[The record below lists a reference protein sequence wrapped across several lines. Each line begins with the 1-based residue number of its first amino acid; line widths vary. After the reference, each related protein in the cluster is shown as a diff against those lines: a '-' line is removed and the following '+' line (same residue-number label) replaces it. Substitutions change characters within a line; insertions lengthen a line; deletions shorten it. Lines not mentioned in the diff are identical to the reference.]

1 MSDTVPPLASEAVFE
16 VVSPDGT
23 RRFARITQT
32 PFMIGRGAETGN
44 HLQLSDRRISRNCAA
59 VVIEANRFYVEDRGQ
74 RRGLFV
80 NGEKVDSRELQDDD
94 SITFGLEDSYE
105 IIFRSG
111 KSSDT
116 DSLPQLLTRME
127 HITSSEPTGGGLAK
141 LKRLLEAISLLHS
154 QLPLDVVLGHMLDHA
169 VSVTDADR
177 GLLLEADAS
186 GALKVKLARRSG
198 GLRLPPESLTPSQT
212 AIQLALKQQ
221 SPVITED
228 LAQADVD
235 LQAAQSIV
243 AQRLRAVVVIPLF
256 AMSRANTQESMI
268 NIKHG
273 HFLGVL
279 YLDSRR
285 PAAFSKLDR
294 QILDALAGDAASI
307 LDNARLVERER
318 ERQRLEQEINI
329 ARDIQQALLPRDFRE
344 YPHLAVTGFNL
355 PCLSV
360 GGDYFDVF
368 PLSDGRTAFLIAD
381 VSGKGLGA
389 ALLTTMLQGALS
401 GMTLGTDPARVFNH
415 INRFLCDHSEVGRY
429 ATMFFGILDQQGH
442 LEFINAGHPS
452 PILIR
457 RGAAQEAFTQGSYPV
472 GLVPEA
478 EYTAVCLKLEP
489 GDTLVLFS
497 DGVTEAMDPDEQMFG
512 IARLKELL
520 TGQLECPL
528 EQLQKCV
535 LEAVENFARGAHQ
548 ADDLTLLIVRYRATA
563 AAATTDTDV
572 PVSASSSSPA
582 SAAASSATPPV
593 STPPASAASG

>member
-1 MSDTVPPLASEAVFE
+1 MPDTVPLAGEAVLE
-16 VVSPDGT
+16 VVSPDGA
-23 RRFARITQT
+23 RRYARITQT
-32 PFMIGRGAETGN
+32 PFMIGRGVETGN

-59 VVIEANRFYVEDRGQ
+59 VVIEANRFYIEDRGQ

-80 NGEKVDSRELQDDD
+80 NGEKVDSRELQDGD
-94 SITFGLEDSYE
+94 SITFGLDDSYE
-105 IIFRSG
+105 IIFRSA
-111 KSSDT
+111 KSTDS

-127 HITSSEPTGGGLAK
+127 HITSSEPSGGGLIK
-141 LKRLLEAISLLHS
+141 LKRLLEASALLHS
-154 QLPLDVVLGHMLDHA
+154 QLPLDEALSHMLDHA

-177 GLLLEADAS
+177 GLLLEKDS
-186 GALKVKLARRSG
+186 TDALKVKLARRNG
-198 GLRLPPESLTPSQT
+198 ALRVPPESVTPSKT

-235 LQAAQSIV
+235 LQAAQSVV

-256 AMSRANTQESMI
+256 AIARANTQESMV
-268 NIKHG
+268 NIKRG
-273 HFLGVL
+273 ELLGVL

-294 QILDALAGDAASI
+294 QILDALAADAANI

-344 YPHLAVTGFNL
+344 YPHLSVTGFNL
-355 PCLSV
+355 PCLAV

-389 ALLTTMLQGALS
+389 AILTTMLQGALS
-401 GMTLGTDPARVFNH
+401 GMTLGIDPASVFNH
-415 INRFLCDHSEVGRY
+415 VNRFLCDHSEVGRY
-429 ATMFFGILDQQGH
+429 ATMFFGTLDQDGH

-457 RGAAQEAFTQGSYPV
+457 RGVAEEAFTEGSYPV

-512 IARLKELL
+512 ITRLKELL

-528 EQLQKCV
+528 ELLQKCV

-548 ADDLTLLIVRYRATA
+548 ADDLTLLIVRFRATA
-563 AAATTDTDV
+563 AAATTDIDV
-572 PVSASSSSPA
+572 PDSASSSSSA
-582 SAAASSATPPV
+582 SAAASAASKPV
-593 STPPASAASG
+593 SVPSAFAASG